1 MLYAPRI
8 YLLES
13 LSKTFYVAVC
23 TSTRNFRP
31 RCVSPPLGGE
41 GSGEK
46 KERKIKG
53 AREFVYRPEREKE
66 RERIFYFLAPC
77 VNSTACMDVGFF
89 EEENFAILLHN
100 SLYFVISTNYH
111 LFSSI
116 FLEYIIDIKYRI
128 NTARGGGERLEGSS
142 TVLEDAFRCSLIRI
156 GGEEKE
162 EGRVVARSRPARR
175 GNNYSDVDRGRVTR
189 ALMLAD
195 GVCVCVQVG
204 ELQRREG
211 SETGETDH
219 EARLPHGYNP
229 ELLNDIHAGQ
239 R

>member
-100 SLYFVISTNYH
+100 SLYFDRRTIISFRPF
-111 LFSSI
+111 FSNTLSI
-116 FLEYIIDIKYRI
+116 LNIELTQRE
-128 NTARGGGERLEGSS
+128 GEGNVSRVPPL
-142 TVLEDAFRCSLIRI
+142 SLRM
-156 GGEEKE
+156 
-162 EGRVVARSRPARR
+162 RFVAR
-175 GNNYSDVDRGRVTR
+175 
-189 ALMLAD
+189 
-195 GVCVCVQVG
+195 
-204 ELQRREG
+204 
-211 SETGETDH
+211 
-219 EARLPHGYNP
+219 
-229 ELLNDIHAGQ
+229 
-239 R
+239 